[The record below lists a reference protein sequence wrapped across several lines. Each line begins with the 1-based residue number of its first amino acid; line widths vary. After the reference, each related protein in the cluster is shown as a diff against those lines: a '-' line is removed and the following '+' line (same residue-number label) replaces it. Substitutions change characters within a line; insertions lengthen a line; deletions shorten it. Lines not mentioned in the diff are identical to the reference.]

1 MVSTV
6 PRLEHK
12 MEKLKYK
19 KLKVVQLRIKNNAKQ
34 LMNKPTWICPHEVL
48 QS

>member
-1 MVSTV
+1 MEMEAPFDGLLAKTMVSVV

-19 KLKVVQLRIKNNAKQ
+19 KLKVVQPRI
-34 LMNKPTWICPHEVL
+34 
-48 QS
+48 